1 MFASYAETTPFPSP
15 LEVPGSGSPTP
26 RSRRSLRQLFLAIL
40 RNDYSGARRALV
52 RTDLTQLWPSSGE
65 APLVVAI
72 RNHRPSLVKLVGSRI
87 QGLLGEQGYPAFSE
101 ALVCLLEGW
110 PRQASQ
116 AALDHACLE
125 ALLACVPL
133 PQLPSAEQGWMEMA
147 LPSDNPQLMETL
159 HLEGMPLVDEE
170 GNTLLHLSIRQGA
183 EALVDWCL
191 SGHPTMIQ
199 AKNQQ
204 GETPLHIA
212 IECGNLSVA
221 RRLLEAGAD
230 PDVPNARDCTPLA
243 LAVGLGTAGKEW
255 SANVKST
262 KLAKFFQAPVSPSPA
277 PTRL

>member
-1 MFASYAETTPFPSP
+1 MFASYAETTTFPST
-15 LEVPGSGSPTP
+15 LEAPGSGSTSP

-40 RNDYSGARRALV
+40 RNDYSGARRALI
-52 RTDLTQLWPSSGE
+52 RTDLTHLWPASGE
-65 APLVVAI
+65 APLVAAV

-87 QGLLGEQGYPAFSE
+87 EGLLGEQGYPAFSE

-116 AALDHACLE
+116 ATLDHACLD
-125 ALLACVPL
+125 ALLDCVPL
-133 PQLPSAEQGWMEMA
+133 AKLPSAEQGWMVLA

-170 GNTLLHLSIRQGA
+170 GNTLLHLAILHGA

-191 SGHPTMIQ
+191 SSHPAMVH
-199 AKNQQ
+199 AKNHQ

-212 IECGNLSVA
+212 IGCGNLAVA

-230 PDVPNARDCTPLA
+230 PDVPNERDCTPLA
-243 LAVGLGTAGKEW
+243 LAGGLGMAEKEW
-255 SANVKST
+255 SSRVKFAR
-262 KLAKFFQAPVSPSPA
+262 LNKFFQAPVSSSSS
-277 PTRL
+277 TRL